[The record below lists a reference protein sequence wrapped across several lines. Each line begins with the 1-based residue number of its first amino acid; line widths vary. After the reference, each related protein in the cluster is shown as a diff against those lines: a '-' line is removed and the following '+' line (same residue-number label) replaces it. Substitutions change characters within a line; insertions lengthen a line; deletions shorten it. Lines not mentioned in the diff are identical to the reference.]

1 MILNQHLGKSCTLTD
16 VSKLNDFNTYKGQA
30 LKILAL
36 TSEGLYLL
44 DNGYRATINQIN
56 IIL

>member
-36 TSEGLYLL
+36 TSDNLYLL
-44 DNGYRATINQIN
+44 ENGYRAHRNEVTI
-56 IIL
+56 L